1 MSTVT
6 SCTFLSIR
14 PAVSSAGGLQSKK
27 PTAFVSLASERKSRP
42 LSPCFA
48 ISSNKPGDPK
58 IDVSPFSISPV
69 VLVNPVPVDGER
81 WQVAENKDEVSLWF
95 DVPGLS
101 PADLIVEI
109 DEDVLVIKKK
119 KKASPKSNYNTPTSG
134 AIADHQEATADEFSG
149 GGIYARLLLPAGYS
163 REGVQ
168 AKLTS
173 GVLKLTIAKVKESVR
188 RKINVDISVK

>member
-1 MSTVT
+1 MTKLYIFAVNNT
-6 SCTFLSIR
+6 YATHEGKKGNELSINLVIWF
-14 PAVSSAGGLQSKK
+14 PNAC
-27 PTAFVSLASERKSRP
+27 E
-42 LSPCFA
+42 
-48 ISSNKPGDPK
+48 
-58 IDVSPFSISPV
+58 

-109 DEDVLVIKKK
+109 DEDVLVIKKN

-173 GVLKLTIAKVKESVR
+173 GELKLTIGKVKESVR
-188 RKINVDISVK
+188 RQIKVDISDK